1 MSLEKL
7 KTERKNSKSGLT
19 RAINWLSNN
28 QDTITDIS
36 QVQIRQEG
44 LKKHFDR
51 YNVAQDQIEGFPQAS
66 STEEDADKENR
77 LETENKFYDTL
88 AQYENCI
95 KKLSVSTL
103 QNVNLPQDT
112 SHRIAGVKLPDITIA
127 PFNVLDKITHQL
139 PQVSIQ
145 VDKLKIP
152 SDIFE
157 KLADPGFFTP
167 SDIDILVG
175 ADVYYSLLSSG
186 ILELGTN
193 YPTLLNTHLGWI
205 VAGNVP
211 LHCSALHLRSELQ
224 LSRCNFSQEINS
236 PSNLDLDN
244 SLCKF
249 WNTEKIFEDIP
260 LAPEDEQ
267 AEEIFVL
274 KTQVLKSGSYQ
285 VDIPLKSP
293 VEHLKLGDS
302 YTIAE
307 KRFFLL
313 EKRFQK
319 DPSLFSRYK
328 QFIDEYVSLGHAQY
342 IPLTLITPKSENKYF
357 IPHLCVIRESSAT
370 TKLRVVFDASS
381 KSSTG
386 YSLNDVTLK
395 GFTVQPELYDI
406 LCRFRTFRYVLTTDI
421 EKMYRQVSINPEH
434 RFLQNILWRDNPKN
448 PLSCIELS
456 TVTYGTN
463 FAPFVCTR
471 VLNEIAQINS
481 QKFPLAS
488 EAIMTQCFMDDVLAG
503 CDKYCELQTLYDEL
517 TEMLKISGFNLHK
530 WCSNSQKFL
539 SQVSEKVTHEYNM
552 NFDDTP
558 NKVLGLKWY
567 PVEDV
572 LCISTPQVPQTDLL
586 TKRMVLSTIAQC
598 FDPLG
603 LVNPVIVQGKILM
616 QILWCKK
623 LHWDTIITDETIISK
638 WNDFIKHISLLQGL
652 KISRNLFLN
661 KTIKNVEYHGF
672 ADASLAAYGACIYL
686 RVIYS
691 DNTVTC
697 NLISSKSKVAP
708 IKSISLPKLELCGI
722 VLLAKLTQR
731 IVKSFEKNLK
741 SKITSINLWSD
752 SQIALAWCKSHP
764 SRWTVFVAHRVSLV
778 QDLTSD
784 CVWRYIKSSENPAD
798 MLSRGLFSQDILKSG
813 FWFHGPKFLNSMD
826 LNLKAFDTPSK
837 ETNLPEE
844 RKVNLHVVETF
855 SSRQSEF
862 WHDLFLKFSSFS
874 RLQRVIAYILR
885 FIHNS
890 KNKLSRS
897 DGALTVTELSSVLQL
912 IVQIL
917 QKKYFSKEI
926 CELKSNKPLSNKN
939 LISLKPFVDTFGIL
953 RVGGRLDYAE
963 VSYDQ
968 KHPIL
973 LPANDYVVSLMLSR
987 EHKRLGH
994 AGPQNVL
1001 SNFRLRFWPLNGLRQ
1016 IKRLIRNCTVCFR
1029 FNAQTNQQIMASLPK
1044 ERITIS
1050 RPFQKVG
1057 VDFGG
1062 PFFLKSSRLRKAN
1075 VIKGYIALFVCMST
1089 KAVHLEIVS
1098 SLSTEAFLMTFKRF
1112 ISRRGN
1118 PTVVFSDNATN
1129 FAGARNQLRELYE
1142 FFRIDKQYDA
1152 LKTFLTQN
1160 ETEWRFI
1167 PPRSPHWG
1175 GIWESAIKSTK
1186 YHLYRIMK
1194 NSQFTFEEFSTILCQ
1209 IEAILNSR
1217 PLCSMS
1223 NDPSDFSSLTPGH
1236 FLIGTSLTAYP
1247 EKDLKK
1253 IPENRLS
1260 FWQRCSQIQ
1269 QIFWKR
1275 WTVEYLNRLQ
1285 NRPKWFR
1292 SSKNLEVNDLVL
1304 LKEDGTP
1311 PLKWP
1316 LARVTEVMKGADG
1329 RVRVVKLKTT
1339 DGYYTR
1345 PITKVCPLPQ
1355 ENVQVSLTESDK

>member
-112 SHRIAGVKLPDITIA
+112 SHRIAGVKLPHFTIA
-127 PFNVLDKITHQL
+127 PFN
-139 PQVSIQ
+139 
-145 VDKLKIP
+145 
-152 SDIFE
+152 
-157 KLADPGFFTP
+157 
-167 SDIDILVG
+167 
-175 ADVYYSLLSSG
+175 
-186 ILELGTN
+186 
-193 YPTLLNTHLGWI
+193 
-205 VAGNVP
+205 
-211 LHCSALHLRSELQ
+211 
-224 LSRCNFSQEINS
+224 
-236 PSNLDLDN
+236 
-244 SLCKF
+244 
-249 WNTEKIFEDIP
+249 
-260 LAPEDEQ
+260 
-267 AEEIFVL
+267 
-274 KTQVLKSGSYQ
+274 
-285 VDIPLKSP
+285 
-293 VEHLKLGDS
+293 
-302 YTIAE
+302 
-307 KRFFLL
+307 
-313 EKRFQK
+313 
-319 DPSLFSRYK
+319 
-328 QFIDEYVSLGHAQY
+328 
-342 IPLTLITPKSENKYF
+342 
-357 IPHLCVIRESSAT
+357 
-370 TKLRVVFDASS
+370 
-381 KSSTG
+381 
-386 YSLNDVTLK
+386 
-395 GFTVQPELYDI
+395 
-406 LCRFRTFRYVLTTDI
+406 
-421 EKMYRQVSINPEH
+421 
-434 RFLQNILWRDNPKN
+434 
-448 PLSCIELS
+448 
-456 TVTYGTN
+456 
-463 FAPFVCTR
+463 
-471 VLNEIAQINS
+471 
-481 QKFPLAS
+481 
-488 EAIMTQCFMDDVLAG
+488 
-503 CDKYCELQTLYDEL
+503 
-517 TEMLKISGFNLHK
+517 
-530 WCSNSQKFL
+530 
-539 SQVSEKVTHEYNM
+539 
-552 NFDDTP
+552 
-558 NKVLGLKWY
+558 
-567 PVEDV
+567 
-572 LCISTPQVPQTDLL
+572 
-586 TKRMVLSTIAQC
+586 
-598 FDPLG
+598 
-603 LVNPVIVQGKILM
+603 
-616 QILWCKK
+616 
-623 LHWDTIITDETIISK
+623 
-638 WNDFIKHISLLQGL
+638 
-652 KISRNLFLN
+652 
-661 KTIKNVEYHGF
+661 
-672 ADASLAAYGACIYL
+672 DASLAAYGACIYL

-826 LNLKAFDTPSK
+826 LNLKTFDTPSK

-855 SSRQSEF
+855 SSRQSGF

-874 RLQRVIAYILR
+874 KLQRVIAYILH

-917 QKKYFSKEI
+917 MKKYFSKEI
-926 CELKSNKPLSNKN
+926 CEPKSNKPLSNKN
-939 LISLKPFVDTFGIL
+939 LIFLKPFVDSFGIL

-1029 FNAQTNQQIMASLPK
+1029 FNAQTNQQIMASLPI

-1057 VDFGG
+1057 VDFG
-1062 PFFLKSSRLRKAN
+1062 SSRLRKAN

-1098 SLSTEAFLMTFKRF
+1098 SLSTEAFLMTFKRV

-1223 NDPSDFSSLTPGH
+1223 NDPSDFSLLTSGH

-1304 LKEDGTP
+1304 LKEDETP

-1329 RVRVVKLKTT
+1329 RVRVVKLKST

-1345 PITKVCPLPQ
+1345 PITKVCPLPE